1 MGLSSSRGKIQWHG
15 LGSAAWQA
23 KVSLMDRRPLVTAR
37 DLEQQKGS
45 PKIPEGALLT
55 PLARDL
61 LRKRGV
67 RPRPESRSGA
77 APRRLLVANWKSYKT
92 IPEALAFAR
101 EFRHLLAGRHASA
114 ATVICPPATALA
126 TLSGALRG
134 CAEVGAQDVSP
145 HDEGAHT
152 GELAPRHLLDAGA
165 RYAIVGHSERR
176 AAGESDATCRLKVR
190 TALRGGLDPIL
201 CVGETKAERSAGR
214 AEAVVS
220 DQLRAVVEGLLPDA
234 VRRLIVAYEPRWA
247 IGQGVTPTPTEVT
260 AMLGH
265 VRSVLART
273 AGEPAAQVPVL
284 YGGSVNE
291 KNAGELLRLP
301 GCAGA
306 LVGGAALSPERFAAI
321 LGKM

>member
-1 MGLSSSRGKIQWHG
+1 
-15 LGSAAWQA
+15 
-23 KVSLMDRRPLVTAR
+23 MDRRRPLVTAR
-37 DLEQQKGS
+37 DLEGRGI
-45 PKIPEGALLT
+45 PTIPEGALLT

-67 RPRPESRSGA
+67 RPRSIARLGA
-77 APRRLLVANWKSYKT
+77 PGGGAPQRLLVANWKSHKT

-101 EFRHLLAGRHASA
+101 AFRQELAERHSSV

-126 TLSGALRG
+126 TLASALRG

-152 GELAPRHLLDAGA
+152 GELAPRHLVDAGA
-165 RYAIVGHSERR
+165 RYALVGHSERR
-176 AAGESDATCRLKVR
+176 AAGESDAVCRLKVR

-201 CVGETKAERSAGR
+201 CVGETKGERSAGR

-220 DQLRAVVEGLLPDA
+220 DQLRAAVEGLLPDA
-234 VRRLIVAYEPRWA
+234 LRRLVVAYEPRWA
-247 IGQGVTPTPTEVT
+247 IGQGVTPTPAEIT

-265 VRSVLART
+265 VHGVLARVG
-273 AGEPAAQVPVL
+273 GEAASRVPVL

-291 KNAGELLRLP
+291 KNASELLRLP

-321 LGKM
+321 LGRM